1 VIFLRTLSI
10 LFVDY
15 LQLLVPVT
23 IFGGTYMVKR
33 TLGCVVLGGWLIAG
47 VSLQAHHSLAATY
60 DIRKE
65 GEMTGV
71 VKVIKFTNPHG
82 SMQLDVKNPD
92 GTTTE
97 WTLTTGSANVLAGLG
112 FDKQTVKP
120 GDVVTVNYYGS
131 RNGKPLAFM
140 RRITLSDKRSFEFEA
155 N

>member
-1 VIFLRTLSI
+1 
-10 LFVDY
+10 
-15 LQLLVPVT
+15 
-23 IFGGTYMVKR
+23 MNKW

-47 VSLQAHHSLAATY
+47 TALHAHHSLAATY

-65 GEMTGV
+65 GTMTGV

-82 SMQLDVKNPD
+82 SMELEVKNPD

-112 FDKQTVKP
+112 FDSKAIKA
-120 GDVVTVNYYGS
+120 GDVVTVDYYGS
-131 RNGKPLAFM
+131 RNGKPLGFM
-140 RRITLSDKRSFEFEA
+140 RRITLSDKRKFEFEA